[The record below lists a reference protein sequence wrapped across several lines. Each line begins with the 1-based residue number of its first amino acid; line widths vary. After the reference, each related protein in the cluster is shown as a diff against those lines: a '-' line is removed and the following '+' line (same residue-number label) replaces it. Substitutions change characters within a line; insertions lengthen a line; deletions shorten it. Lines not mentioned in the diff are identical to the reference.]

1 MTVKIGD
8 VELPGRLALAPM
20 AGVTDRAFRVICRE
34 LGADYTVTEMVS
46 AKALCYQDKKT
57 VPLMSLDPSERP
69 AAVQIFGSDPV
80 CIQEAAAKV
89 AELANPAVIDVN
101 MGCPVH
107 KIVSGGDGSALMRD
121 PELACRVA
129 EAAVRGAGR
138 PVTVKFRK
146 GWDAEHINAVEFAR
160 MLESA
165 GVSGLTV
172 HGRTRT
178 QMYAGQA
185 DWNIIRQVKE
195 AVSIPVFANGD
206 VFTPQAAA
214 DILAVTGADGV
225 MIGRGACG
233 DPWLFQRVRA
243 YLAGEPVPSLP
254 TVEERCDTA
263 LRQFR
268 LACRWKGEHIACL
281 EARKSYAWYLKG
293 VRNGVKWKTKLSQLS
308 SMEQVEAITRQI
320 KEDLG
325 AEEKKGEEMS

>member
-1 MTVKIGD
+1 MRIGT
-8 VELPGRLALAPM
+8 VELPGNLALAPM
-20 AGVTDRAFRVICRE
+20 AGVTDQAFRVICKE

-57 VPLMSLDPSERP
+57 IPLMALAPEERP
-69 AAVQIFGSDPV
+69 AAVQLFGSDPV
-80 CIQEAAAKV
+80 CMGEAAAKA
-89 AELANPAVIDVN
+89 AELADPAILDLN

-107 KIVSGGDGSALMRD
+107 KIVSSGDGSALMKD

-129 EAAVRGAGR
+129 QAVVRHAGR

-146 GWDAEHINAVEFAR
+146 GWDADHGNAVEFAR

-178 QMYAGQA
+178 QMYAGKA
-185 DWNIIRQVKE
+185 DWEIIRQVKE

-206 VFTPQAAA
+206 VFTAQDAVA
-214 DILAVTGADGV
+214 ILSATKADGV

-233 DPWLFQRVRA
+233 NPWLFQQAKALLR
-243 YLAGEPVPSLP
+243 GEPVPPDP
-254 TVEERCDTA
+254 TVEQRCDTA

-268 LACRWKGEHIACL
+268 LACQLKGEHIACL

-293 VRNGVKWKTKLSQLS
+293 VRGGVKWKGRLTQLS
-308 SMEQVEAITRQI
+308 TMKEVEQITQELKEA
-320 KEDLG
+320 LG
-325 AEEKKGEEMS
+325 PWNKK

>member
-1 MTVKIGD
+1 MDIGG
-8 VELPGRLALAPM
+8 VRIPGQLALAPM
-20 AGVTDRAFRVICRE
+20 AGVTDQAFRIICRE

-57 VPLMSLDPSERP
+57 VPLMALAQGEAP
-69 AAVQIFGSDPV
+69 AAVQLFGSDPV

-89 AELANPAVIDVN
+89 AELANPAILDVN

-107 KIVSGGDGSALMRD
+107 KIVSAGDGSALMKH

-129 EAAVRGAGR
+129 EAAVKGAGR

-146 GWDAEHINAVEFAR
+146 GWDADHVNAVAFAR
-160 MLESA
+160 MLQSA
-165 GVSGLTV
+165 GVAGLTV

-178 QMYAGQA
+178 QMYSGKA
-185 DWNIIRQVKE
+185 DWEIIRQVKE

-206 VFTPQAAA
+206 VFAPQDAVE
-214 DILAVTGADGV
+214 ILRFTGADGV

-233 DPWLFQRVRA
+233 NPWLFQQA
-243 YLAGEPVPSLP
+243 KALLAGQPLPPAP
-254 TVEERCDTA
+254 TVEQRCDTA

-268 LACRWKGEHIACL
+268 LACELKGEHIACL

-293 VRNGVKWKTKLSQLS
+293 VRGGVKWKSRLTQLS
-308 SMEQVEAITRQI
+308 TMEQVEQITREM
-320 KEDLG
+320 KEALG
-325 AEEKKGEEMS
+325 GESQG